1 MCKLQSN
8 SKARQLT
15 LVIPSKLLTEQSLSN
30 NDKLVLGVDLALKD
44 KLGYNSYKN
53 DYLSKLFSL
62 HVNSI
67 SKSRRALVQQE
78 FLKKTGREYQ
88 LTEKSVKL
96 LECSNQSVHL
106 PYDVYNLKII
116 KSGEKLLWG
125 LYNSVSRGFKDYFAK
140 RETTARQLAI
150 SVETVT
156 KYTKSLNHAGLLKL
170 YKHNFGYC
178 SSQTVIVTC
187 DIINGEF
194 ITELNRAKDH
204 QGNWERSVDFPI
216 LK

>member
-1 MCKLQSN
+1 M
-8 SKARQLT
+8 
-15 LVIPSKLLTEQSLSN
+15 
-30 NDKLVLGVDLALKD
+30 
-44 KLGYNSYKN
+44 
-53 DYLSKLFSL
+53 
-62 HVNSI
+62 
-67 SKSRRALVQQE
+67 
-78 FLKKTGREYQ
+78 
-88 LTEKSVKL
+88 
-96 LECSNQSVHL
+96 
-106 PYDVYNLKII
+106 PYEVYNLKII